1 MNPLPNQITRLVA
14 FLIALALCRA
24 TPIPAA
30 AQSTAAQAQPAAD
43 TEAAYTKNI
52 EKRVADILALL
63 ELKDTARTA
72 RVHDILIAQYRALRN
87 WHDGNDKKLKGAA
100 PDTAK
105 EIADSLRTLHQKF
118 LSELSTNL
126 TPEQVERVKDKMTY
140 GKVKV
145 TYDAYCQSL
154 PKLTETEKQKIL
166 EWLKEAR
173 EEAMDGGSANEKS
186 AIFKKYKGRINN
198 YLDKQGH
205 DVKQAQKDLVEKE
218 KENKP

>member
-1 MNPLPNQITRLVA
+1 MGIILTLYCAAPLP
-14 FLIALALCRA
+14 
-24 TPIPAA
+24 A
-30 AQSTAAQAQPAAD
+30 AQSTAPAD

-63 ELKDTARTA
+63 ELKDAARTA
-72 RVHDILIAQYRALRN
+72 KVHDTLIAQYRALRD
-87 WHDGNDKKLKGAA
+87 WHDANDKRLKGTT
-100 PDTAK
+100 PDAAK
-105 EIADSLRTLHQKF
+105 EIAVSLKTLHNEF
-118 LSELSTNL
+118 LSKLSAEL
-126 TPEQVERVKDKMTY
+126 TPEQIVKVKDKMTY

-154 PKLTETEKQKIL
+154 PKLTEAEKQKIL

-186 AIFKKYKGRINN
+186 AIFKKYKGKINN
-198 YLDKQGH
+198 YLDQQGY

-218 KENKP
+218 KAKTGAKPNTE